1 MHVPH
6 SPISST
12 SFRLQNKSNL
22 VESGEMMCQSNAQ
35 CYKVKPLWGFN
46 RLIVWKFKAK
56 DSEVAPCLTRAG
68 IDCHIR
74 DRKLS
79 ILPVGFEQRANQF

>member
-1 MHVPH
+1 
-6 SPISST
+6 
-12 SFRLQNKSNL
+12 
-22 VESGEMMCQSNAQ
+22 MMRQSNAQ

-46 RLIVWKFKAK
+46 RLIISKCDAK
-56 DSEVAPCLTRAG
+56 YSDVAGCLTCAG

-74 DRKLS
+74 DWKLS